1 MEFNGSIVEFLEN
14 KSILVT
20 GSTGFLGKVFVEK
33 LLRVQP
39 NLRHLFLL
47 LRDPD
52 PESAK
57 ERLHTEITSKELFRV
72 LKTTYGAKFNTFISE
87 KVTAIAGDIA
97 LKNFGLGEDS
107 DLLNNL
113 IKDVDIVAR
122 FAATTKFIE
131 RYDVALEVNT
141 LGAKNVLDF
150 AKKCAKLEMLAHVST
165 AYVCGEKSGVI
176 SEKPL
181 MMGETLNQTLEV
193 LDIEAELKHMRT
205 RLEELKS
212 LQVSKSEET
221 EAMENFGLERFAYFQ
236 QPVTVSSLKPQL
248 PTKSL
253 ILFFR
258 TYICDGDRA
267 RAFGWPN
274 TYVFTKAMGEMLIGK
289 YGGKVPVVIIRPT
302 IITSTCIEPFPGWI
316 ESARTIDTFLIAGAE
331 GKLPCFLGNAESMLD
346 VVPGDMVANAV
357 IVAMA
362 VNSNHQSSDPFIYQV
377 CSSQTSPLSAIK
389 LRDYSHTYL
398 LKNPLIGKDGNPI
411 NVVMP
416 ICLPTMDSFR
426 PYIFFKY
433 MLPLKVLELVNAALC
448 QYFKNT
454 CKVMNR
460 KINRVMYLV
469 EVHEPYIFFEGKFD
483 DLNTE
488 RLRMAIRTNEMEA
501 KLFYF
506 DPKSL
511 DWDDYFVNIHI
522 PGLAKH
528 VFH

>member
-1 MEFNGSIVEFLEN
+1 MEFNGSIMEFLEN

-39 NLRHLFLL
+39 NLKHLFLL
-47 LRDPD
+47 LRAPD

-57 ERLHTEITSKELFRV
+57 ERLRTEITSKELFRV

-107 DLLNNL
+107 NLLNNMF
-113 IKDVDIVAR
+113 KDVEVVAS

-181 MMGETLNQTLEV
+181 MMGETLNQTSEV
-193 LDIEAELKHMRT
+193 LDIEAELKHMRA

-221 EAMENFGLERFAYFQ
+221 EAMENFGLE
-236 QPVTVSSLKPQL
+236 
-248 PTKSL
+248 
-253 ILFFR
+253 
-258 TYICDGDRA
+258 RA

-289 YGGKVPVVIIRPT
+289 YGGKFPVVIIRPT

-316 ESARTIDTFLIAGAE
+316 ESARTIDTFLIAGAK

-357 IVAMA
+357 IVAIV
-362 VNSNHQSSDPFIYQV
+362 VNANHQSSDPFIYQV

-389 LRDYSHTYL
+389 LRDYSHTYI

-416 ICLPTMDSFR
+416 ICLPTMYSFR
-426 PYIFFKY
+426 RYIFFKY
-433 MLPLKVLELVNAALC
+433 MLPLKVLELVNVALC

-460 KINRVMYLV
+460 KINRIMHLV